1 MVNIDDTIKKVDNIN
16 FEKVFANK
24 VDYEKIGLDNEV
36 VIRRLNLVHIRNY
49 TVDWP
54 VVDDFE
60 ENKDDVHKNLVNVQ
74 GL

>member
-49 TVDWP
+49 TVD
-54 VVDDFE
+54 
-60 ENKDDVHKNLVNVQ
+60 
-74 GL
+74 